1 MKKDKALVTKHNALK
16 ALTWNS
22 KIVQKWI
29 YSIKLDSRVHHTK
42 EIRVLTRDLL
52 SQIHNCTSRVSLFVN
67 QITAAD
73 EIDSQRW
80 FGFIF
85 VDPNRGFF
93 LFFLFYFF
101 VCFLLSSFFVVFSFS
116 HTCGKT
122 VLVHLP
128 GGSCADVFLVTQG
141 LCQEDSQQWPRYR
154 KKKQL
159 SKRFQPA
166 KARRLHATA
175 YFVN

>member
-93 LFFLFYFF
+93 LFFCFIFLCVFF
-101 VCFLLSSFFVVFSFS
+101 FLLSLLFFLSPI
-116 HTCGKT
+116 
-122 VLVHLP
+122 LVEKQ
-128 GGSCADVFLVTQG
+128 SWFTY
-141 LCQEDSQQWPRYR
+141 QEDLAQTYSWWPKDYAKKTRSNDLGTE
-154 KKKQL
+154 KKQL

-166 KARRLHATA
+166 KVQRLHATA